1 MNDYFLYEDDNLD
14 YLNPEEYPE
23 QERSTYEDDEP
34 SLSPEDR
41 NPSLR

>member
-1 MNDYFLYEDDNLD
+1 MNDYFLYEDDYLD
-14 YLNPEEYPE
+14 YLYPE
-23 QERSTYEDDEP
+23 FPEQKRASYDEDEP